1 MLNICISNETVTRNL
16 NKCLQLRWI
25 TNTNF
30 LNSRQVGQSQK
41 YLLIAVTIVVNITI
55 VIAIVIIIIVV
66 THITIVITKII
77 TLAILKLQLKVNKDC
92 LLYYVKL
99 VN

>member
-16 NKCLQLRWI
+16 NNCLLLRWI

-30 LNSRQVGQSQK
+30 LNSRQSQK
-41 YLLIAVTIVVNITI
+41 YLLIAVTIVINITI
-55 VIAIVIIIIVV
+55 VIIVIVV
-66 THITIVITKII
+66 THIMIVITKII
-77 TLAILKLQLKVNKDC
+77 ILAILKLQLKDC
-92 LLYYVKL
+92 LLYYMKL